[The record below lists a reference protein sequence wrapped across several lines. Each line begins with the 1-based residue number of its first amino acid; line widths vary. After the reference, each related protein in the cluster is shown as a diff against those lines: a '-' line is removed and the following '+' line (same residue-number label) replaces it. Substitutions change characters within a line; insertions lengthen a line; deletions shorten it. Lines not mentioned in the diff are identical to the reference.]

1 MCLRRNQ
8 VAYVPASNTDVL
20 SPIPDV
26 SADASW
32 IVSLS
37 GGIGTLR
44 RPGGQQ
50 SIFMLTYALCT
61 AWLYENTT
69 LAHEPQTVSTGFYT
83 IYCRLCNLGYSNITQ
98 SIVCNIDYANPG
110 LCNSRPI
117 LLGETKQILSKSGK
131 QAATRGNPGN
141 GRLFCLGKSK
151 QAHHAA

>member
-110 LCNSRPI
+110 CAIPDQS
-117 LLGETKQILSKSGK
+117 LLGETKQILSKSRQAGSDAGK
-131 QAATRGNPGN
+131 PRQWQTLLPG
-141 GRLFCLGKSK
+141 
-151 QAHHAA
+151 QV